1 MRALMTG
8 LVAALAVGTVMAQ
21 GAPQGGPA
29 PAPAVPTVVKV
40 GDMAPDFSLQGTDG
54 KTHKLSEY
62 RGKTNVVIAWFPKA
76 FTQGCTIEC
85 KSLAENGHLIK
96 KYDVS
101 YFMASVDPLDG
112 EQGNKAFAETHKADF
127 PLLSDPTKETAT
139 AYGVLSDRG
148 FANRWTFYIG
158 KDGRISAIEK
168 TVKPA
173 TSAEDMAAKLG
184 DLHVDARK

>member
-1 MRALMTG
+1 MKALVFTALCVLG
-8 LVAALAVGTVMAQ
+8 LGVGSATAEEL
-21 GAPQGGPA
+21 
-29 PAPAVPTVVKV
+29 KV
-40 GDMAPDFSLQGTDG
+40 GDPAPDFTLKATDG
-54 KTHKLSEY
+54 KTYKLSSFK
-62 RGKTNVVIAWFPKA
+62 GKQAVVLAWFPKA

-101 YFMASVDPLDG
+101 YFMASVDPLEG
-112 EQGNKAFAETHKADF
+112 EQGNKAFAEAHKADF
-127 PLLSDPTKETAT
+127 PLLSDPTKETAK
-139 AYGVLSDRG
+139 AYGVLNERG
-148 FANRWTFYIG
+148 FASRWTFYIG

-184 DLHVDARK
+184 ELHVSNRR